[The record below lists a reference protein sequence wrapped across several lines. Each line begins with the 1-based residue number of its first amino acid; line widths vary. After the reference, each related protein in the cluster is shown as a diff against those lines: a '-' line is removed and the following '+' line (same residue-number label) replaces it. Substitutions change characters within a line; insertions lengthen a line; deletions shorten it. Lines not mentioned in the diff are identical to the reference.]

1 MGNYL
6 NLGNDGFQSITK
18 GKYVDKTGLISFVN
32 SSLGTPNKLICVSRP
47 RRFGKSFAVKM
58 LSAYYDKSCDSRSLF
73 ENYQIA
79 GDPSFEVHLNKYNVI
94 YLDITLFMDDVTN
107 AVTKIKEK
115 LLAELNAEF
124 PIVTIT
130 SELPETLANIAL
142 ATGVKFIF
150 LIDEWDALFR
160 EAQEN
165 IQVQK
170 EYIQLIRSLFKSNL
184 TDKAIAAAY
193 ITGILPIKKYG
204 TQSAMTDFQ
213 EYTML
218 CPGPLTEYMGFT
230 SDEVENLFQNS
241 CLDFEQAKL
250 WYDGYV
256 LGSDTHIYNPKS
268 VMDALHYRTFGNYW
282 TRTETYESLQ
292 IQIDLDLDGLR
303 EALIQMLGGTS
314 IKIDTATFQN
324 DMMNIRSRDDIMT
337 LLVHLGYLAYNSND
351 KTVCIP
357 NEEIREEFIRAI
369 ANGKHTEI
377 AKFIKNSDRL
387 LAATLD
393 MDEAVVAEEIQ
404 KIHKIAADP
413 LYYNNEQALKSV
425 IRFAYIS
432 CMDEYV
438 QISEM
443 PGGRGYADL
452 VFLPKRGSSMP
463 VMVIELK
470 WNKTSKSAIE
480 QIKRNDYPGVLA
492 DYGGDILLIGINYDS
507 KTEMHTC
514 RIEEYSRPAQ

>member
-32 SSLGTPNKLICVSRP
+32 RSIGTPDKLICVSRP

-58 LSAYYDKSCDSRSLF
+58 ISAYYDKSCDSRSLF

-79 GDPSFEVHLNKYNVI
+79 GDPSFETHLNKYNVI

-107 AVTKIKEK
+107 AVNKIKGK

-124 PIVTIT
+124 PTVSI
-130 SELPETLANIAL
+130 SADLPETLANIAL

-160 EAQEN
+160 EAKEN
-165 IQVQK
+165 TQVQK

-184 TDKAIAAAY
+184 TDKSIAAAY

-213 EYTML
+213 EYNML
-218 CPGPLTEYMGFT
+218 CPGPLIDYMGFT
-230 SDEVENLFQNS
+230 SDEVSTLFKNS
-241 CLDFEQAKL
+241 CLDFEQAKC

-256 LGSDTHIYNPKS
+256 LGSNTHIYNPKS
-268 VMDALHYRTFGNYW
+268 VMDALHFGIFSNYW

-292 IQIDLDLDGLR
+292 IQIDLNLDGLK
-303 EALIQMLGGTS
+303 EALVQMLGGAR

-324 DMMNIRSRDDIMT
+324 DMTNIRSKDDVMT
-337 LLVHLGYLAYNSND
+337 LLVHLGYLAYNSGD
-351 KTVCIP
+351 RTVCIP
-357 NEEIREEFIRAI
+357 NEEIREEFVRAI
-369 ANGKHTEI
+369 STGKHTEI

-387 LAATLD
+387 LAVTLD
-393 MDEAVVAEEIQ
+393 MDESVVAEEI
-404 KIHKIAADP
+404 KKAHKLAADP

-432 CMDEYV
+432 SIDEYV

-443 PGGRGYADL
+443 SGGRGYADL
-452 VFLPKRGSSMP
+452 VFLPKRGSSAP

-480 QIKRNDYPGVLA
+480 QIKKKDYPSVLA
-492 DYGGDILLIGINYDS
+492 DYGGDILLVGINYDP
-507 KTEMHTC
+507 KTEEHTC
-514 RIEEYSRPAQ
+514 KIESYEK